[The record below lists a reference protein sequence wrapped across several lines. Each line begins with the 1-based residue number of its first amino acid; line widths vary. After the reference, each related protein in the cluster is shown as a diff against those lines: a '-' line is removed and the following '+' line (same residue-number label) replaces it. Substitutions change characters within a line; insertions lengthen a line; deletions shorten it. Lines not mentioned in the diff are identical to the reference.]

1 VTSARLAP
9 LVLLVSLAL
18 LPAPSGRGQGAE
30 GGSDVTRTRAA
41 IAVPEA
47 PARVRVSR
55 VGVGE
60 MTLRWRDRSSGESR
74 YEVGLQAPG
83 RPESIVRRPPNSTA
97 LESRGLRPGTRYRL
111 RVRAC
116 GPAGCSRWSKA
127 RRQATLL
134 APLGAPYPALG
145 RCPVF
150 PDPPPTLS
158 PSSPGLG
165 SQAAW
170 HQDISLAPLDPRSAR
185 IIAEINLNGDELRP
199 AFGSGPEHGFPY
211 VVVPGRQ
218 PKVPVRIA
226 ADGYPQESDFGRAPV
241 PPHSPIEPGRDQHV
255 LVVDRRHC
263 ELYELYGARYVGHVR
278 NAWRARSTARFDLRS
293 KRRRPHGWTS
303 ADAAGLPIFAG
314 LVRYEEVAA
323 GEIDHALRVNVAR
336 TRRAY
341 VHPATHFASRHCGQ
355 NLPPL
360 GMRLR
365 LRAGYPTI
373 GLGPQARVIAEALKR
388 YGLIVTDNGGNWFF
402 TGTTDHRWD
411 DIDLSGLRQISGS
424 DFEVV
429 QSAHP
434 PVTPC

>member
-1 VTSARLAP
+1 VISARLAP
-9 LVLLVSLAL
+9 LALLISLAL

-30 GGSDVTRTRAA
+30 GSDVTRTRAA
-41 IAVPEA
+41 AVVPK
-47 PARVRVSR
+47 PPTKVRVSQL
-55 VGVGE
+55 GVSE
-60 MTLRWRDRSSGESR
+60 MTLRWRDRYGGESR

-83 RPESIVRRPPNSTA
+83 RPESIVRRPRNSTA
-97 LESRGLRPGTRYRL
+97 LVSRGLRPGTRYRQ

-127 RRQATLL
+127 RPQATLL
-134 APLGAPYPALG
+134 GPYGAPYPELG
-145 RCPVF
+145 RCRIF
-150 PDPPPTLS
+150 PDPPPALPPTS
-158 PSSPGLG
+158 PALG
-165 SQAAW
+165 TQAAW
-170 HQDISLAPLDPRSAR
+170 HQDISLAPPDPRSAQ
-185 IIAEINLNGDELRP
+185 IIAQINLNGDELRP
-199 AFGSGPEHGFPY
+199 AFGSDPEHGFPY

-226 ADGYPQESDFGRAPV
+226 ADGYPDESDFGRAPI
-241 PPHSPIEPGRDQHV
+241 PPHAPIQPGRDQHV
-255 LVVDRRHC
+255 LVVDRWHC
-263 ELYELYGARYVGHVR
+263 ELYELYGARYVGNLR

-293 KRRRPHGWTS
+293 KRRRPRGWTS

-314 LVRYEEVAA
+314 LVRYDEVAA
-323 GEIDHALRVNVAR
+323 GEIDHAMRVNFAR

-341 VHPATHFASRHCGQ
+341 IHPATHYASSHCEQ

-365 LRAGYPTI
+365 LRADYPTI

-388 YGLIVTDNGGNWFF
+388 YGLIVTDNGGNWYF
-402 TGTTDHRWD
+402 TGTTDPRWD
-411 DIDLSGLRQISGS
+411 DIDLSGLRQISGG